1 MYRKQAYGSVW
12 LSLNLAMFDFP
23 QFCSDLGLCRSA
35 LLLLLLLLL
44 PLRYVY
50 AFHWAIA
57 QLLGGVE

>member
-1 MYRKQAYGSVW
+1 MYRKQVYGSVW

-35 LLLLLLLLL
+35 LLLFL